1 MEKENLYN
9 RFQTEVKN
17 KDAALFTFMQRVLC
31 MTSKMFVYTGTPETM
46 PPVELERILQTTG
59 NVGFPVA
66 VCVALFYYM
75 EKQNERHQS
84 ETDKLNET
92 VQSNTKVLTE
102 LCTLIKTLIK

>member
-1 MEKENLYN
+1 M
-9 RFQTEVKN
+9 
-17 KDAALFTFMQRVLC
+17 DANGLISLI
-31 MTSKMFVYTGTPETM
+31 S
-46 PPVELERILQTTG
+46 

-75 EKQNERHQS
+75 EKQNEHHEN
-84 ETDKLNET
+84 ETDKLTET

>member
-1 MEKENLYN
+1 MDVNGLIS
-9 RFQTEVKN
+9 
-17 KDAALFTFMQRVLC
+17 LI
-31 MTSKMFVYTGTPETM
+31 S
-46 PPVELERILQTTG
+46 

-66 VCVALFYYM
+66 VCVGLFFYM
-75 EKQNERHQS
+75 EKQGERHQN

>member
-1 MEKENLYN
+1 MFHVKHFSLFYLVKPNKVIIFAASN
-9 RFQTEVKN
+9 NKVKN
-17 KDAALFTFMQRVLC
+17 YYMDANGIISLI
-31 MTSKMFVYTGTPETM
+31 S
-46 PPVELERILQTTG
+46 

-75 EKQNERHQS
+75 EKQNERHQN

>member
-1 MEKENLYN
+1 MDIDSVTQL
-9 RFQTEVKN
+9 V
-17 KDAALFTFMQRVLC
+17 
-31 MTSKMFVYTGTPETM
+31 S
-46 PPVELERILQTTG
+46 

-66 VCVALFYYM
+66 ICIALFFYM
-75 EKQNERHQS
+75 EKQNERHQQ

>member
-1 MEKENLYN
+1 
-9 RFQTEVKN
+9 
-17 KDAALFTFMQRVLC
+17 MQQIKRLNMDIDSVTQLV
-31 MTSKMFVYTGTPETM
+31 S
-46 PPVELERILQTTG
+46 

-66 VCVALFYYM
+66 VCIALFFYM
-75 EKQNERHQS
+75 EKQNERHQQ

>member
-1 MEKENLYN
+1 MDIDSVSQL
-9 RFQTEVKN
+9 V
-17 KDAALFTFMQRVLC
+17 
-31 MTSKMFVYTGTPETM
+31 S
-46 PPVELERILQTTG
+46 

-66 VCVALFYYM
+66 VCIALFFYM

>member
-1 MEKENLYN
+1 MVKPNKVIIFAASN
-9 RFQTEVKN
+9 NKVKN
-17 KDAALFTFMQRVLC
+17 YYMDANGIISLI
-31 MTSKMFVYTGTPETM
+31 S
-46 PPVELERILQTTG
+46 

-66 VCVALFYYM
+66 VCIALFYYM
-75 EKQNERHQS
+75 EKQNERHQN

>member
-1 MEKENLYN
+1 MDIDSVIQLI
-9 RFQTEVKN
+9 
-17 KDAALFTFMQRVLC
+17 
-31 MTSKMFVYTGTPETM
+31 S
-46 PPVELERILQTTG
+46 

-66 VCVALFYYM
+66 VCIALFFYM
-75 EKQNERHQS
+75 EKQNERHQQ

>member
-1 MEKENLYN
+1 MDIDSVIQL
-9 RFQTEVKN
+9 V
-17 KDAALFTFMQRVLC
+17 
-31 MTSKMFVYTGTPETM
+31 S
-46 PPVELERILQTTG
+46 

-66 VCVALFYYM
+66 VCIALFFYM
-75 EKQNERHQS
+75 ERQNERHQQ

>member
-1 MEKENLYN
+1 MFHVNNFPLFYLVL
-9 RFQTEVKN
+9 QN
-17 KDAALFTFMQRVLC
+17 KRTIFAALNNKVKICYMDVNGIVSLI
-31 MTSKMFVYTGTPETM
+31 S
-46 PPVELERILQTTG
+46 

-66 VCVALFYYM
+66 VCVALFFYM

-92 VQSNTKVLTE
+92 IQSNTKVLTE

>member
-1 MEKENLYN
+1 MDIDSVIQL
-9 RFQTEVKN
+9 V
-17 KDAALFTFMQRVLC
+17 
-31 MTSKMFVYTGTPETM
+31 S
-46 PPVELERILQTTG
+46 

-66 VCVALFYYM
+66 VCIALFFYM
-75 EKQNERHQS
+75 EKQNERHLK

>member
-1 MEKENLYN
+1 MKPNNIIIFAPLN
-9 RFQTEVKN
+9 NKVKN
-17 KDAALFTFMQRVLC
+17 YYMDTNGIISLI
-31 MTSKMFVYTGTPETM
+31 S
-46 PPVELERILQTTG
+46 

-75 EKQNERHQS
+75 EKQNERHQN

>member
-1 MEKENLYN
+1 MDIESVTQL
-9 RFQTEVKN
+9 V
-17 KDAALFTFMQRVLC
+17 
-31 MTSKMFVYTGTPETM
+31 S
-46 PPVELERILQTTG
+46 

-66 VCVALFYYM
+66 VCIGLFFYM
-75 EKQNERHQS
+75 EKQNERHQQ

>member
-1 MEKENLYN
+1 M
-9 RFQTEVKN
+9 
-17 KDAALFTFMQRVLC
+17 DANGIISLI
-31 MTSKMFVYTGTPETM
+31 S
-46 PPVELERILQTTG
+46 

-66 VCVALFYYM
+66 VCVALFCYM
-75 EKQNERHQS
+75 EKQNERHES

>member
-1 MEKENLYN
+1 MDIGSVTQL
-9 RFQTEVKN
+9 V
-17 KDAALFTFMQRVLC
+17 
-31 MTSKMFVYTGTPETM
+31 S
-46 PPVELERILQTTG
+46 

-66 VCVALFYYM
+66 VCIALFFYM
-75 EKQNERHQS
+75 EKQNERHQQ